1 MNYTFDFTLLNN
13 FVKNDIYHFKFDI
26 DQIESPFLI
35 IDDKKNNLLSSHD
48 IRNIDENQKF
58 VSNLSSNFTMIH

>member
-1 MNYTFDFTLLNN
+1 M
-13 FVKNDIYHFKFDI
+13 KNDIYHFKFDI

>member
-1 MNYTFDFTLLNN
+1 
-13 FVKNDIYHFKFDI
+13 VKNDIYHFKFDI

-35 IDDKKNNLLSSHD
+35 IDDKKNNLLSSND
-48 IRNIDENQKF
+48 IIKIDENQKF